1 MQTLRFTILLLLSFL
16 FYNPAIAQS
25 SDNTDYLANPPKS
38 TVSQSDKNRIVKL
51 VKNGRYEEAILHFE
65 KLDTEIQETFTG
77 LHLIEAYHNRGKKYS
92 DKKRYQRAL
101 KDFNKAIK
109 LATESIDITPTLI
122 ARAYVYRQLKA
133 YESSIKDYNAVLEVS
148 PEDVEALLGRGL
160 SYLKHR
166 KPDEGLADLN
176 KAIELKADFAM
187 AYYHRGQ
194 AWFALGKFP
203 EAAADFRMTTI
214 IDPDYAWAYYYHGFA
229 LENAGKNYEAKK
241 AYNRFIERAPESYSQ
256 HIAAARKR
264 IRSLR

>member
-1 MQTLRFTILLLLSFL
+1 MRTLKFTFFIVL
-16 FYNPAIAQS
+16 FVFSHLANAQE
-25 SDNTDYLANPPKS
+25 SDN
-38 TVSQSDKNRIVKL
+38 SQPLTNSQNSRAIKLNKNQIVEL
-51 VKNGRYEEAILHFE
+51 VKSGRYNEAIQLFE
-65 KLDTEIQETFTG
+65 SLDTDIQETFTG
-77 LHLIEAYHNRGKKYS
+77 IHLIEAYHNRGKTFS
-92 DKKRYQRAL
+92 EKKQNPRAL

-133 YESSIKDYNAVLEVS
+133 YESSIKDYSAVLKVS
-148 PEDVEALLGRGL
+148 PDDVEALLGRGL

-166 KPDEGLADLN
+166 KPNEGMADLN
-176 KAIELKADFAM
+176 KAIKLKADYAM

-214 IDPDYAWAYYYHGFA
+214 IDPEYAWAYYYHGFA
-229 LENAGKNYEAKK
+229 LENSGKTYEAKK
-241 AYNRFIERAPESYSQ
+241 AYNRFIERAPDSYSQ

-264 IRSLR
+264 IRLLR

>member
-1 MQTLRFTILLLLSFL
+1 MFFL
-16 FYNPAIAQS
+16 FSHPAFAQS
-25 SDNTDYLANPPKS
+25 SVNADNFIAPPNSKINTVDKS
-38 TVSQSDKNRIVKL
+38 QIVKL
-51 VKNGRYEEAILHFE
+51 VKNGRYDEAIRLFE
-65 KLDTEIQETFTG
+65 SLDTEIQETYTG
-77 LHLIEAYHNRGKKYS
+77 LHLIEAYHNRGKRYS
-92 DKKRYQRAL
+92 EKKRHQRAL

-109 LATESIDITPTLI
+109 LATEAIDITPSLI

-133 YESSIKDYNAVLEVS
+133 YESSIKDYSAVLEVS

-166 KPDEGLADLN
+166 KPDEGMADLN
-176 KAIELKADFAM
+176 RAIELKADFAM

-194 AWFALGKFP
+194 AWFAMGKFP
-203 EAAADFRMTTI
+203 EAAADFRKTTI
-214 IDPDYAWAYYYHGFA
+214 IDPDYVWAYYYHGFA
-229 LENAGKNYEAKK
+229 LENAGRNYEAKK